1 MVIMHNELEFV
12 NIVFDVTLIIS
23 VYHRIYFTFY
33 DKKMSA
39 TDIMVPKRQS
49 LLRSTTLVSVMT
61 FISRMAGF
69 ARDMVIASLFGAQ
82 AGMDAFYVAYR
93 IPNFMRRLF
102 AEGAFAQAFVP
113 VLAEYQKTRSP
124 EDVRAFIARISGYL
138 SSILT
143 VVTIVGI
150 VAAPVIIFLF
160 APGFSHDS
168 IRSELAT
175 QMLRITFPFL
185 MLVSLTAMAG
195 AILNTYGYFGVP
207 AFTPVILN
215 ISMILA
221 AIYLCPNLPQPVV
234 GLAWGV
240 FIAGVLQLLFQ
251 LPFLAQRN
259 LLIRPQIVRDDP
271 GVNKVL
277 KLMIPALFGVSIAQL
292 NLMVDSIFASFLQ
305 VGSVTWLYYTDR
317 LTDFPLGVFG
327 VAIATVI
334 LPHLSRKHAEEST
347 EHYSRALDWGLRSIL
362 LIGIPAGLGLALF
375 AMPLIASC
383 FAYGKF
389 HVVDLLQTQKSL
401 FTLALG
407 VPAFMM
413 VKVLASGFYAR
424 QDISTPV
431 KVGAVSML
439 VNTILCAIFVWHFA
453 HAGLTLASALAG
465 YVNCGLLLY
474 LLVKRGVFLPSPGWF
489 KYSVQL
495 LIANGAVAVYLY
507 FMMGTVSYWLSF
519 PPVMRLSLL
528 LAHVLAAVIIY
539 LLVLGLTGL
548 RFSHFRGQ
556 MKE

>member
-1 MVIMHNELEFV
+1 
-12 NIVFDVTLIIS
+12 
-23 VYHRIYFTFY
+23 
-33 DKKMSA
+33 MST
-39 TDIMVPKRQS
+39 TDSEIMVPKRQS

-61 FISRMAGF
+61 FISRIVGF
-69 ARDMVIASLFGAQ
+69 LRDMVLANFFGAQ
-82 AGMDAFYVAYR
+82 AGMDAFFVAFR

-124 EDVRAFIARISGYL
+124 NDVRVFIARIAGYL
-138 SSILT
+138 GSILS
-143 VVTIVGI
+143 VVTLIGMF
-150 VAAPVIIFLF
+150 AAPVIIFLF

-168 IRSELAT
+168 SRAVLAT
-175 QMLRITFPFL
+175 EMLRITFPFL

-195 AILNTYGYFGVP
+195 AVLNTYGYFAIP
-207 AFTPVILN
+207 AFTPVLLN

-221 AIYLCPNLPQPVV
+221 AIYLCPHLPKPVV

-240 FIAGVLQLLFQ
+240 LIAGIVQLLFQ
-251 LPFLAQRN
+251 IPFLHQRN
-259 LLIRPQIVRDDP
+259 LLVKPQLVRNDA

-292 NLMVDSIFASFLQ
+292 NLMVDSIFASFLKI
-305 VGSVTWLYYTDR
+305 GSVSWLYYTDR

-334 LPHLSRKHAEEST
+334 LPHLSRRHAEQSISQ
-347 EHYSRALDWGLRSIL
+347 YSSALDWGLRSIL
-362 LIGIPAGLGLALF
+362 LIGVPAGLGLCLF

-389 HVVDLLQTQKSL
+389 TVDDVIQTQKSL
-401 FTLALG
+401 ITLAAG

-431 KVGAVSML
+431 KVGAISMV
-439 VNTILCAIFVWHFA
+439 VNTLLCFLFVGHFA

-465 YVNCGLLLY
+465 YVNCCALLF
-474 LLVKRGVFLPSPGWF
+474 LLIKRGVFKPSPGWL
-489 KYSVQL
+489 KYSIQL
-495 LIANGAVAVYLY
+495 LFANAAISIYLI
-507 FMMGTVSYWLSF
+507 FMRGTVSYWLSF
-519 PPVMRLSLL
+519 PPGMRLGLL
-528 LAHVLAAVIIY
+528 SVHVLVAVIIY
-539 LLVLGLTGL
+539 LLVLGLAGL
-548 RFSHFRGQ
+548 RPAHFRGQ
-556 MKE
+556 VKE